1 MSDPTA
7 RACLETQVLGYPL
20 WVNYTAE
27 GIVSATFEKPDEMP
41 AGDVDAGLEAM
52 AGLIGSAI
60 AAYNAGDY
68 EAVESVPR
76 MAGSRSGGYY
86 GVAQDAMDAIPAGTT
101 VSYSELAFMAG
112 NAKAHRAAASACA
125 NNPIPIFRPCHRVVT
140 KDVKLGGFA
149 FDIAIKA
156 KLLAHEGAQL

>member
-20 WVNYTAE
+20 WVHFTAG
-27 GIVSATFEKPDEMP
+27 GIVSASFEKPDQVP
-41 AGDVDAGLEAM
+41 STKGDADLEAM
-52 AGLIGSAI
+52 ARRIGDAI

-68 EAVESVPR
+68 EAVEAVPR
-76 MAGSRSGGYY
+76 AADSRSGGYY
-86 GVAQDAMDAIPAGTT
+86 GEAQDAMDAIPAGTT
-101 VSYSELAFMAG
+101 VSYSELAYMAG
-112 NAKAHRAAASACA
+112 NPKAHRAAASACA
-125 NNPIPIFRPCHRVVT
+125 SNPIPVFRPCHRVVT
-140 KDVKLGGFA
+140 KDGKLGGFA